1 MRLGLGKLRDGV
13 FQLLSKLS
21 KLDSWTAGQFT
32 VSKLLG
38 DCIEE
43 EEKEARKLGRSLSSV
58 KIASYER
65 SAVRQVSHNP

>member
-13 FQLLSKLS
+13 FQLLSKL
-21 KLDSWTAGQFT
+21 DSLTAGQFT